1 MFVTDSWK
9 KWKPDVAAAAPGEPG
24 TRLHDR
30 MQLLAPAA
38 GWRPPSTVG
47 TGSPVPAASADA
59 EKPTTG
65 RAGSQLRR
73 ETSVRVAFCWG
84 CPQSTGARTPGGE
97 GPSGAA
103 NKGGGA
109 PSPSLL
115 QEASFRP
122 SY

>member
-24 TRLHDR
+24 ARLHDR
-30 MQLLAPAA
+30 MQLLAPAV

-47 TGSPVPAASADA
+47 TGSLVLAASTDA

-65 RAGSQLRR
+65 RAGSQLRH

-84 CPQSTGARTPGGE
+84 RPQSTQGQDPWG
-97 GPSGAA
+97 
-103 NKGGGA
+103 
-109 PSPSLL
+109 
-115 QEASFRP
+115 
-122 SY
+122 